1 MYKLM
6 KDQTLQL
13 RVSSEL
19 KALLSRTSEVEG
31 RAMAKIAR
39 EAIELYCSDVLGH
52 GLPEVKH
59 V

>member
-1 MYKLM
+1 MYKLT
-6 KDQTLQL
+6 KELVFQIRL
-13 RVSSEL
+13 SSEL

-31 RAMAKIAR
+31 RAMAKVAR
-39 EAIELYCSDVLGH
+39 EAIERYCSDVLGH